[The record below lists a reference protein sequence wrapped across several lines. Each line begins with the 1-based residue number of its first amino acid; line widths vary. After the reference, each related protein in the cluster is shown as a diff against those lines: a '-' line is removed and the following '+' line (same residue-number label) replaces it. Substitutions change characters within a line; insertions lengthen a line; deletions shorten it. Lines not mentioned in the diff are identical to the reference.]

1 MSGPAPT
8 FVARPRSDSSD
19 GSDYR
24 PRERRVSSEWSHLQG
39 AINQL
44 EKLAIRR
51 LEGGELIG
59 PDIGLGLS
67 DMSTDKST
75 VGATSGEASEEDSDQ
90 EPVFERRR
98 SSVAGGSRR
107 GSGISVQL
115 SALAAG
121 WFGRRQS
128 EATTAPESEAEA
140 TRVDAEH
147 QQQSEAARRAS
158 ALWASS
164 GEVTPTMDFS
174 PTPTASPPRNARRAA
189 HASAPVAPPSDTPPS
204 GDKAAFYDAFARMRP
219 RASTTGEIG
228 IEGAA
233 RRKPPPPRR
242 SPPTATRA
250 PLAPHLSRVTLV
262 TPKRKNVQ
270 LKHDDGGSANSL
282 PGLEFLRGSAR
293 GARNDVQLKHDDG
306 GSAHSLPGLE
316 FMRGSA
322 RGARNDVQLKH
333 DDGGSAHSLPGLE
346 FLDGLVLEHSPGTSS
361 RGTPR
366 ERSNSEDIQLAGGS
380 PAVGHRA
387 PHQTPTGRCQSFI
400 MASGDPDG
408 SVPAAQ
414 PSPIAELTFADLQG
428 SLLPSEKLRR
438 TSSPPMGA
446 SPASVAG
453 ARMY

>member
-219 RASTTGEIG
+219 RASTTG
-228 IEGAA
+228 
-233 RRKPPPPRR
+233 
-242 SPPTATRA
+242 
-250 PLAPHLSRVTLV
+250 
-262 TPKRKNVQ
+262 
-270 LKHDDGGSANSL
+270 
-282 PGLEFLRGSAR
+282 
-293 GARNDVQLKHDDG
+293 
-306 GSAHSLPGLE
+306 
-316 FMRGSA
+316 
-322 RGARNDVQLKH
+322 
-333 DDGGSAHSLPGLE
+333 
-346 FLDGLVLEHSPGTSS
+346 
-361 RGTPR
+361 
-366 ERSNSEDIQLAGGS
+366 
-380 PAVGHRA
+380 
-387 PHQTPTGRCQSFI
+387 
-400 MASGDPDG
+400 
-408 SVPAAQ
+408 
-414 PSPIAELTFADLQG
+414 
-428 SLLPSEKLRR
+428 
-438 TSSPPMGA
+438 
-446 SPASVAG
+446 
-453 ARMY
+453 